1 VCCLGDSCVYMQ
13 EVFTL
18 PECTSGMSRDNPR
31 GPRADLLKVDA
42 HPKNEMKRKNKEL
55 NS

>member
-1 VCCLGDSCVYMQ
+1 MCCLGDSHVYTWA
-13 EVFTL
+13 VFTL
-18 PECTSGMSRDNPR
+18 PECTRGLSRDSPH
-31 GPRADLLKVDA
+31 GPRTNLLKIDA